1 MSANT
6 TLINNAVEK
15 LQHIEKSATAKAVK
29 AIPLGFQ
36 SLKRGQALLLIL
48 LCTIMSIVIVGQ
60 NQVLNEVRA
69 WKKESRST
77 NVMLSNWV
85 TAREKK
91 TQDIIAENVRLQNEM
106 NAKGIECFKSLKM
119 RFEELQQQSED
130 LRTGDRQAMRRALRD
145 LRNEFTQ
152 ISLNQPVVL
161 NQ

>member
-119 RFEELQQQSED
+119 RFGELQQQSED

>member
-91 TQDIIAENVRLQNEM
+91 TQDIIAENVCLQNEM